1 MLSFK
6 EVDPSVLGSKYKK
19 IQASPVEKKTIDD
32 ISDEMDVKI
41 PKTWEETTV
50 MEPIPC
56 IVEKEPKVKY
66 VEVEEPKEAEDIYEK
81 TKSSPAIVR
90 YEGMDRELKDIPN
103 QKVKSDAGKPK
114 LSLVPPQIIFE
125 IAKVREYGNN
135 KYPDG
140 GTDNWKQVE
149 PERYRDAAFRHLLSY
164 IQDPDGVDE
173 ESGISHLSHLA
184 CNIAF
189 LCELERKGK

>member
-6 EVDPSVLGSKYKK
+6 EVDPSVLGSKYRK

-32 ISDEMDVKI
+32 ISDVDVKI

-50 MEPIPC
+50 MEPAPC
-56 IVEKEPKVKY
+56 IIEEEPEVKY
-66 VEVEEPKEAEDIYEK
+66 VEVEEPKEVELHDK
-81 TKSSPAIVR
+81 TSVHPSIMKPV
-90 YEGMDRELKDIPN
+90 DIPN

-189 LCELERKGK
+189 LCELERKDK

>member
-6 EVDPSVLGSKYKK
+6 EVDPSVLGSKYRK

-32 ISDEMDVKI
+32 ISDEDVKI
-41 PKTWEETTV
+41 PKTWEGTTV
-50 MEPIPC
+50 MEPAPLTFNYEE
-56 IVEKEPKVKY
+56 EKKPEVKY
-66 VEVEEPKEAEDIYEK
+66 VEVEEPKEVELHDK
-81 TKSSPAIVR
+81 TSVHPSIMKPV
-90 YEGMDRELKDIPN
+90 DIPN
-103 QKVKSDAGKPK
+103 QKVKSDFGKPK

-189 LCELERKGK
+189 LCELERKDK